1 MIMNTRQHSVTHA
14 PSLRTDILAA
24 SAVWLPRREAV
35 FTWLDAFL
43 LRAAEPVYALA
54 ETEADDLVALKGF
67 LCSQAIPAA

>member
-24 SAVWLPRREAV
+24 SAVWLLRREAV

-43 LRAAEPVYALA
+43 LRGAEPVYALA

-67 LCSQAIPAA
+67 LCSQAIPLA

>member
-54 ETEADDLVALKGF
+54 EIEADDLVALKGF
-67 LCSQAIPAA
+67 LRSQAIPAA